1 MHCKSTLTKQTG
13 QEKPPQRVQEMGSI
27 LTQAPG
33 APEGPRFLVS
43 SWVGWTQGIHRAW
56 PEGMVAGLPVPSFLA
71 VSLKVFPG
79 PSVHPEFQLKLWL
92 GILCV

>member
-33 APEGPRFLVS
+33 APQGNDWQWTEPAVLCSFSREGVIETVFWFSLNLYNSKEGEIPDTVS
-43 SWVGWTQGIHRAW
+43 T
-56 PEGMVAGLPVPSFLA
+56 
-71 VSLKVFPG
+71 
-79 PSVHPEFQLKLWL
+79 
-92 GILCV
+92 